1 MILPQ
6 EVVNRYD
13 MVVKSLQP
21 PLFDINKYPE
31 GAAYLD
37 IFNEIVFKMAH
48 FYFAVFQAIFS
59 KDNEVMRPMIYSFI
73 QTRDPLHR
81 SRKLVNLY
89 SELHGIIDKKLYY
102 VQKTAEEFKERS
114 KTSLLEHAYQRVL
127 EDNKKSEKTKF
138 QEKLDEVINM
148 PDATRKVLQ
157 EEINGLDSKAD
168 MESARRVTFLN
179 NIFRLPWD
187 KREEPFWDVHFSQD
201 VL

>member
-31 GAAYLD
+31 GSAYLD
-37 IFNEIVFKMAH
+37 IFNEITFKMAH

-59 KDNEVMRPMIYSFI
+59 KDNEGMRPMIYSFI

-89 SELHGIIDKKLYY
+89 TELHGIIDKKLYY

-127 EDNKKSEKTKF
+127 EDNKKSDKAKF

-148 PDATRKVLQ
+148 PEATRKVLQ

-187 KREEPFWDVHFSQD
+187 KREEPFWDVRYS
-201 VL
+201 

>member
-1 MILPQ
+1 
-6 EVVNRYD
+6 
-13 MVVKSLQP
+13 
-21 PLFDINKYPE
+21 
-31 GAAYLD
+31 
-37 IFNEIVFKMAH
+37 
-48 FYFAVFQAIFS
+48 
-59 KDNEVMRPMIYSFI
+59 MRPMIYSFI

-127 EDNKKSEKTKF
+127 EDNKKSDKAKF
-138 QEKLDEVINM
+138 QEKLDEVTNM
-148 PDATRKVLQ
+148 PEATRKVLQ

-187 KREEPFWDVHFSQD
+187 KREEPFWDVHYSQD
-201 VL
+201 VM

>member
-1 MILPQ
+1 
-6 EVVNRYD
+6 
-13 MVVKSLQP
+13 MVMKSLQA

-59 KDNEVMRPMIYSFI
+59 KDNEGMRPMIYSFI

-89 SELHGIIDKKLYY
+89 EEMHGIIDKKLYY

-148 PDATRKVLQ
+148 PESTRKVL
-157 EEINGLDSKAD
+157 
-168 MESARRVTFLN
+168 
-179 NIFRLPWD
+179 
-187 KREEPFWDVHFSQD
+187 
-201 VL
+201 

>member
-1 MILPQ
+1 
-6 EVVNRYD
+6 
-13 MVVKSLQP
+13 
-21 PLFDINKYPE
+21 
-31 GAAYLD
+31 
-37 IFNEIVFKMAH
+37 
-48 FYFAVFQAIFS
+48 
-59 KDNEVMRPMIYSFI
+59 MIYSFI

-89 SELHGIIDKKLYY
+89 SELHDIIDKKLYY

-127 EDNKKSEKTKF
+127 EDNKQSDKAKF
-138 QEKLDEVINM
+138 QEKLDGVINM
-148 PDATRKVLQ
+148 PEATRKVLQ

-187 KREEPFWDVHFSQD
+187 KREDPFWDVRYS
-201 VL
+201 